1 MANVFTEQENAHL
14 YPSALKM
21 RQRLQS
27 APGTDSSTLCLHVFH
42 AIVTLQL
49 LNIHPDLSPTRETIE
64 ISHECQDLQHS
75 TADWS

>member
-1 MANVFTEQENAHL
+1 MANVTEQENVRLHS
-14 YPSALKM
+14 SALKM

-27 APGTDSSTLCLHVFH
+27 APGTDSSTLSLHVSH

-49 LNIHPDLSPTRETIE
+49 LNMHPDLSPTRETIE
-64 ISHECQDLQHS
+64 ISHGCQDLPHA